1 MDKMLIFSPN
11 LYLGEG
17 IKSKKLDKIKKNLIH
32 KPLFAGVYIITLAR
46 NSSDQLEIMDAR
58 QLVQG
63 YYDKYPLKVV
73 GIAKDYDDALKLIEQ
88 LTQECLHERGDCNL
102 REYLI
107 C

>member
-1 MDKMLIFSPN
+1 
-11 LYLGEG
+11 
-17 IKSKKLDKIKKNLIH
+17 
-32 KPLFAGVYIITLAR
+32 
-46 NSSDQLEIMDAR
+46 MDAR